1 MANRGRCKQSQQSN
15 GRGKYSLPEL
25 SEWVNI
31 RFPSHSRTVILVLQN
46 GIDMVHV
53 LSDLLHLE
61 LFRNGQGLCLGFKQT
76 TVWLQE
82 QFSHCVALVRRPCW

>member
-1 MANRGRCKQSQQSN
+1 
-15 GRGKYSLPEL
+15 
-25 SEWVNI
+25 
-31 RFPSHSRTVILVLQN
+31 
-46 GIDMVHV
+46 MVHV

-82 QFSHCVALVRRPCW
+82 QFSHCVALVGRPCW